1 VIRQKND
8 PEDLRER
15 VQRKGE
21 WILDRR
27 KLINRLNRTE
37 GQIRGIAKMM
47 EEERDCRDVVIQL
60 AAVRAG
66 VDKVINLIVTE
77 NLLDCVLKDG
87 EEVGREQL
95 ENALELIFKIR

>member
-1 VIRQKND
+1 
-8 PEDLRER
+8 
-15 VQRKGE
+15 
-21 WILDRR
+21 LDRR

>member
-1 VIRQKND
+1 M
-8 PEDLRER
+8 
-15 VQRKGE
+15 
-21 WILDRR
+21 DRR